1 MAYRLINI
9 IMLIL
14 LTGYTTFTFSKIE
27 NSITKLNREII
38 YSRLM
43 ISDFYID
50 LNELNAKIDKKKVI
64 KVKVT
69 AFTPSVKECGKAD
82 GITASNKK
90 LKPGHIAVSRD
101 LFFGKGFT
109 FGKKVFIEGLGIFT
123 VQDLMAKYHKKSV
136 DIAMFNVKKATKF
149 GVKHE
154 RKITLL
160 DEI

>member
-9 IMLIL
+9 IMLVL
-14 LTGYTTFTFSKIE
+14 LTGYITFTFSKIE
-27 NSITKLNREII
+27 SSITQLNKEIV
-38 YSRLM
+38 YSRLLV
-43 ISDFYID
+43 SDFYID
-50 LNELNAKIDKKKVI
+50 LNELNAKIDKKKVV

-69 AFTPSVKECGKAD
+69 AFTPSVKECGKSD

-136 DIAMFNVKKATKF
+136 DIAMFNVNKANNF